1 MTPLERAAL
10 LLGAQPFRCF
20 AKSDAMALPSMIH
33 RVIIDLADLDR
44 GCYLRLEA
52 TVARHPS
59 ETAERL
65 VLRLLAYALC
75 YEESLAFTK
84 GISAGNEPDLWA
96 KLPDGRVRQWVEVG
110 LPDPERL
117 RKTSRHA
124 EQVVLVAGGYGLQRW
139 LGQHQPKLASITNL
153 TILTLDPALI
163 NRLAASLER
172 VVEWSVTVTEGV
184 LYLSRGGE
192 TLESPLAIVQ
202 GDR

>member
-1 MTPLERAAL
+1 
-10 LLGAQPFRCF
+10 
-20 AKSDAMALPSMIH
+20 MIH
-33 RVIIDLADLDR
+33 RVIIDLSDIDR

-75 YEESLAFTK
+75 YEESLVFTK

-124 EQVVLVAGGYGLQRW
+124 ERVVLVAGGNGLQRW
-139 LGQHQPKLASITNL
+139 LSQHQPKLASITNL
-153 TILTLDPALI
+153 TILTLDPALV
-163 NRLAASLER
+163 NRLAATLER

-184 LYLSRGGE
+184 LYLTRGGE
-192 TLESPLAIVQ
+192 TLESPVAIVQ
-202 GDR
+202 GVR

>member
-20 AKSDAMALPSMIH
+20 AKSDAMALPSMIY

-44 GCYLRLEA
+44 GSYLRLEA

-75 YEESLAFTK
+75 YEESLVFTK
-84 GISAGNEPDLWA
+84 GISAGNEPDLWV

-139 LGQHQPKLASITNL
+139 LGQHQPKLASIMNL